1 MVGSLFWCVLGPSPR
16 PRHRS
21 RTRCLGQPS
30 WAWRP
35 ALTGLRAFRPAPCPE
50 AFPQRRD
57 LPESASAGR
66 GNGLNGA
73 RLLDA
78 QLRPDRLQQSLQPFR
93 HRR

>member
-1 MVGSLFWCVLGPSPR
+1 MMGSLFWCVQVPT

-21 RTRCLGQPS
+21 RTRKPRAAILGLEAS
-30 WAWRP
+30 
-35 ALTGLRAFRPAPCPE
+35 TDRAEGVPPAPCPE
-50 AFPQRRD
+50 AFPQRRG